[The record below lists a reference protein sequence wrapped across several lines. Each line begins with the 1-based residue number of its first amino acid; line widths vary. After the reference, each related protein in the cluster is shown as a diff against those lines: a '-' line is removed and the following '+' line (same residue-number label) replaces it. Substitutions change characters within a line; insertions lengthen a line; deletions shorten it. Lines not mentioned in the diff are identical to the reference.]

1 MERYAT
7 APFRPEQFLAPHLGA
22 GVTPLPRY
30 APLSRSAPRPP
41 SRPFRR
47 RFIVPTPSNSAN
59 GANSTCSGSYS
70 TIAARRSHTGAG
82 NSNSRLESSAR
93 VRPPSA
99 CQDTPSA
106 HAPHSPSNEPE
117 RPAAVVRRILLWIVN
132 GFATVSLALVAAH
145 YLVGGR
151 VMAVTGPS
159 MAPTLSPEYNAT
171 GRRDWVW
178 ANTRGLPDLALD
190 KITKGTIVAFWSPT
204 DPSKLVMKRVVALP
218 QEVVH
223 TTPPYPRPWEIVP
236 PGHVWVEG
244 DDGRH
249 SVDSN
254 AYGPIS
260 MNLIVGRVTHILW
273 PRQRYGPVE

>member
-1 MERYAT
+1 M
-7 APFRPEQFLAPHLGA
+7 
-22 GVTPLPRY
+22 
-30 APLSRSAPRPP
+30 
-41 SRPFRR
+41 
-47 RFIVPTPSNSAN
+47 
-59 GANSTCSGSYS
+59 
-70 TIAARRSHTGAG
+70 
-82 NSNSRLESSAR
+82 
-93 VRPPSA
+93 
-99 CQDTPSA
+99 
-106 HAPHSPSNEPE
+106 
-117 RPAAVVRRILLWIVN
+117 VN
-132 GFATVSLALVAAH
+132 AFATVSLALVAAH

-190 KITKGTIVAFWSPT
+190 KIAKGTIVAFWSPT
-204 DPSKLVMKRVVALP
+204 APSKLVMKRVVALP

-223 TTPPYPRPWEIVP
+223 TTPPYPRSWEVVP

-260 MNLIVGRVTHILW
+260 MNLIVGRVTHVLW
-273 PRQRYGPVE
+273 PWQRYGPVE